1 MEKPTL
7 YKKVPLSSVKTRDTY
22 LLSADEKASVS
33 NTINKFFELFKL
45 KHL

>member
-7 YKKVPLSSVKTRDTY
+7 YKKVPLSDVKTRDTSV
-22 LLSADEKASVS
+22 LSSDEKTAVS
-33 NTINKFFELFKL
+33 NTVNKFFELFKL